1 MIQNWIKVLEKDDLT
16 IQAYA
21 KQKQSA
27 RCIFLSM
34 YMTIIRGQEKQ
45 EFTNK
50 YDATAS
56 Q

>member
-1 MIQNWIKVLEKDDLT
+1 MQNWIKVLEKEDLT

-27 RCIFLSM
+27 RFRFLLM
-34 YMTIIRGQEKQ
+34 YMTIIRSQEKQ